1 MEIAVVVLAGAIA
14 VAALIIAAVVLLK
27 VVGPR
32 SGNRPVLRP
41 RSTAGFPW
49 LMLGI
54 AGTIVFALVDLSIL
68 LPLLI
73 ALGGLVAVV
82 VGVYRQ
88 WKNGM

>member
-1 MEIAVVVLAGAIA
+1 METLVIAFAILTAAAATIIAVVVLA
-14 VAALIIAAVVLLK
+14 K
-27 VVGPR
+27 VVQPR
-32 SGNRPVLRP
+32 RGDRPVLRP
-41 RSTAGFPW
+41 QSTAGFPW

-54 AGTIVFALVDLSIL
+54 TGMIVFALVNLSVV

-88 WKNGM
+88 WKHDS